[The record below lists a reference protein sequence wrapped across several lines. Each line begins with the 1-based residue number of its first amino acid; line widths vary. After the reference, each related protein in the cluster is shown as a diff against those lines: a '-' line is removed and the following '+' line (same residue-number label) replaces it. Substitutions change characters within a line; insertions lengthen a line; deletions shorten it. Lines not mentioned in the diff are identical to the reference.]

1 MNTKELQKLWQS
13 QNDFFKSHEKG
24 MNGTEGFVAKVFLS
38 AIFNLKE
45 GYGEP
50 TVESAKTRSNEF
62 TNQTSKKGED
72 GKCRFADYVI
82 FINSNIVIPVE
93 VEKFEN
99 IKAGEKQIIAYQKD
113 WSKKYG
119 ILTDGFTWRF
129 YNNNEYKTYSIDFLL
144 QNTNEFQAFWRD
156 YTMEKKYY
164 LEFLNPNQKETL
176 LQEKQTIKV
185 QENRDIFF
193 EETTAL
199 IEHFIKKLNLAEH
212 YKDKKE
218 QTEIA
223 YSYLIQ
229 FILVKV
235 LVDSGFESFIKDYNE
250 KLLNIVI
257 NLEKDNFS
265 KILATVRNLSSA
277 IEKDLYKPFKEDQ
290 KYINHKLDDL
300 LKKDNEEIGDISI
313 WLDIVC
319 YIHKFNFGGITNDIF
334 GDIYEGYLKVLY
346 SGTNLGQFF
355 TPPEVVDYM
364 LDEIGWTKENM
375 EELAK
380 QDKLSIV
387 DPSCGS
393 GTFLYSATN
402 ILMEGLQHEAEEQ
415 SKAVEKLVNDN
426 IFGLDVEEFSLY
438 LAEMSML
445 MRLLPC
451 IINEKYNNPID
462 KKLKIFK
469 TKDSIAEFWWSYTIN
484 RATQKQTTPDLF
496 GDDYTEIGY
505 NSGIRDEGDL
515 KDTKYSILE
524 NHGEKIRSRFDFVIG
539 NPPYIGYNE
548 CSSTRKFLAFEM
560 LKGNVKDKNGNIIK
574 VDLNDVYGV
583 NLHSVPHNRKKYAPK
598 PNLYAFFIALANG
611 LLKKGGKMAYII
623 PQTLFT
629 SSDLDVIRYHLAK
642 NMTIEKIVTFS
653 CKMFVNR
660 GIGHIKKRD
669 IATSSLIL
677 IVKKEEPTATHKVEI
692 VHYEN
697 ADAGVIEAL
706 KDIKKSKNVL
716 KKSILQ
722 TELLENVDNW
732 NYIKQGKE
740 FLKFYKL
747 YKKNTEDLSCYYEHS
762 KARERFG
769 EEFWLDG
776 GAIIDEGKITDR
788 GSMSDWNV
796 IPYNQNIFTNYQAKT
811 KNTLYYAQKCS
822 IAFPQGSQGINIILP
837 ENRIVIWRLRRSD
850 NFQISFGKK
859 IFINNQVLTFSSN
872 NKQEIIYIYSLF
884 NNNINATILHNTMSV
899 GNEKNVYISIT
910 SIKSFIRI
918 PLITEK
924 NQHIKAK
931 VIEEAEK
938 MLALETKTLKDFV
951 SFKSKL
957 AVLPQKFE
965 KVEVKNGFLVC
976 DGIEFEILEQ
986 EHFVRDLISKQNKE
1000 LLNEPISLQSL
1011 KELEAID
1018 FDLRDTMKHYIDH
1031 LVFALYCDVNLQKI
1045 EFEDFDKIKQECGKN
1060 EFYKLIFPQKEDN
1073 QEEECNEVEN
1083 AEECQESE

>member
-1 MNTKELQKLWQS
+1 MNTKDLQKKWNTEKEYYKQKEVGDGVEAFVIDVLQS
-13 QNDFFKSHEKG
+13 E
-24 MNGTEGFVAKVFLS
+24 V
-38 AIFNLKE
+38 FNLKK
-45 GYGEP
+45 GLGSQ
-50 TVESAKTRSNEF
+50 TNSNRVNEF
-62 TNQTSKKGED
+62 TLEHSKAGED
-72 GKCRFADYVI
+72 KKTRRADVVI
-82 FINSNIVIPVE
+82 FVNSNVVIPIE
-93 VEKFEN
+93 IEKFEN

-144 QNTNEFQAFWRD
+144 QNVNEFQAFWRD

-164 LEFLNPNQKETL
+164 LEFLNPNQEDTL

-199 IEHFIKKLNLAEH
+199 IEHFINKFNLAEF
-212 YKDKKE
+212 YKDKKT

-235 LVDSGFESFIKDYNE
+235 LVDSGFESFVKDYNE
-250 KLLNIVI
+250 KLSNIVI

-290 KYINHKLDDL
+290 KYINQKLDDL

-313 WLDIVC
+313 WLDVIC
-319 YIHKFNFGGITNDIF
+319 YIHKFNFSGIQNDIF
-334 GDIYEGYLKVLY
+334 GDIYEGYLKTLY
-346 SGTNLGQFF
+346 SEENLGQFF
-355 TPPEVVDYM
+355 TPPEVVDFM

-469 TKDSIAEFWWSYTIN
+469 TKDSIAEFWWSYTVN

-496 GDDYTEIGY
+496 GDDYTELGY

-548 CSSTRKFLAFEM
+548 CSGRRKFLAFEM
-560 LKGNVKDKNGNIIK
+560 LKGNVKDKNGNVIK

-623 PQTLFT
+623 PQTLLT
-629 SSDLDVIRYHLAK
+629 DTDYDVIRYHLAK
-642 NMTIEKIVTFS
+642 NMTIEKIITFS

-669 IATSSLIL
+669 ISTSSLIL
-677 IVKKEEPTATHKVEI
+677 VVKKEEPKTTHKLEI
-692 VHYEN
+692 VHYEK

-706 KDIKKSKNVL
+706 KDIKKGKNTL

-732 NYIKQGKE
+732 NYIKQSKE
-740 FLKFYKL
+740 FLKFYKF
-747 YKKNTEDLSCYYEHS
+747 YKTNTEDLSCYYEHS

-769 EEFWLDG
+769 EEFYIDG
-776 GAIIDEGKITDR
+776 GLQGFDDVKQYTKQTEGRIR
-788 GSMSDWNV
+788 VFAGENHDWNKYTAQ
-796 IPYNQNIFTNYQAKT
+796 IQNDIFIDT
-811 KNTLYYAQKCS
+811 KDAQ
-822 IAFPQGSQGINIILP
+822 FPQGSQGIAPHIKEYRVLWKKGYSNLVFQFYNKPIVPESNFAICISSDFKNEILYLHALLNHKFTQIIL
-837 ENRIVIWRLRRSD
+837 
-850 NFQISFGKK
+850 KA
-859 IFINNQVLTFSSN
+859 
-872 NKQEIIYIYSLF
+872 LF
-884 NNNINATILHNTMSV
+884 NPNNERFGIIAI
-899 GNEKNVYISIT
+899 KP
-910 SIKSFIRI
+910 IKSFIRI

-931 VIEEAEK
+931 IIEATEQ
-938 MLALETKTLKDFV
+938 MLALESKKLKDFV
-951 SFKSKL
+951 SFKSKI

-976 DGIEFEILEQ
+976 DGIEFEILEPAVGGSQQ
-986 EHFVRDLISKQNKE
+986 EHFVRALIEKQNKE
-1000 LLNEPISLQSL
+1000 FLNEAISLQSL

-1018 FDLRDTMKHYIDH
+1018 FDLRDSMKNYIDH
-1031 LVFALYCDVNLQKI
+1031 LVFALYCDVILQEV
-1045 EFEDFDKIKQECGKN
+1045 EFEDFENIKQECSKN
-1060 EFYKLIFPQKEDN
+1060 EFYEVIFKKE
-1073 QEEECNEVEN
+1073 
-1083 AEECQESE
+1083 